1 MDATDSIRIL
11 LQAILLPRASKFQQ
25 ITPWGFMV
33 NQSEQSIDKDTCIGT
48 SRVSGGLFLLPNFR
62 LEESSLFSCY
72 GYPTAKEIFACSV

>member
-1 MDATDSIRIL
+1 
-11 LQAILLPRASKFQQ
+11 
-25 ITPWGFMV
+25 MV

-62 LEESSLFSCY
+62 LEESPLFSCY